1 MMGQAWNWLVPAVTS
16 VVNAVFRFF
25 GVSSSSNF
33 DPVRNLI
40 IAVGIAWR
48 QLTLPIRLVITV
60 VRLFITTMVNVYNR
74 VRTIITNIKNLFTRL
89 PGAIRGA
96 VSSIANIIAKP
107 FRDAYSKVTAKIDE
121 IKNYVNGLKDSI
133 SLGSI
138 VDKITQPF
146 RDAYNAVARE
156 VDKIKAKANEIS
168 GGLLGGF
175 FGGED
180 LGGAYGGED
189 LPLNSTSYTSGEWRT
204 TNDVNLTLDLRN
216 VPSTIDETTLRDALM
231 EGLTSKEVLNVLVNN
246 NDFQTLDNKAKTRL
260 MMKQARSRGA

>member
-1 MMGQAWNWLVPAVTS
+1 
-16 VVNAVFRFF
+16 
-25 GVSSSSNF
+25 VS
-33 DPVRNLI
+33 
-40 IAVGIAWR
+40 
-48 QLTLPIRLVITV
+48 T
-60 VRLFITTMVNVYNR
+60 
-74 VRTIITNIKNLFTRL
+74 
-89 PGAIRGA
+89 
-96 VSSIANIIAKP
+96 IANIIAKP

-146 RDAYNAVARE
+146 RDAYNAVAKE

-189 LPLNSTSYTSGEWRT
+189 LPMNSTSYTSGEWRT

-231 EGLTSKEVLNVLVNN
+231 EGLTNKEVLNVLVNN

>member
-1 MMGQAWNWLVPAVTS
+1 MGQAWNVLSA
-16 VVNAVFRFF
+16 
-25 GVSSSSNF
+25 
-33 DPVRNLI
+33 
-40 IAVGIAWR
+40 AVGRAVSWVMSFFNNNSSGKFDAVRALIDAVGLAWR
-48 QLTLPIRLVITV
+48 QLTFPIRLVITV

-107 FRDAYSKVTAKIDE
+107 FKDAYSKVTAKIDE

-146 RDAYNAVARE
+146 RDAYNAVAKE

-189 LPLNSTSYTSGEWRT
+189 LPMNSTSYTSGEWRI
-204 TNDVNLTLDLRN
+204 TNDINLTLDLRN

-260 MMKQARSRGA
+260 MMKQARSRGV